1 MPTFSAQERRY
12 YDEVFSAIDKDDAGV
27 LPGQDALPFL
37 LSTNLPQQ
45 TLGEVWALA
54 DPDNNGFLTKEAWYE
69 AARLIGWVQKGGKNQ
84 VEESLMSIPGPWP
97 SFKGFKPPPNAPS
110 NQFTSQTPISTQ
122 NTGQTP
128 LTANSTGSGLPPLT
142 QADRTKYTR
151 IFVGCGP
158 QNGLVSGDKARDV
171 FVKSQLSYE
180 KLGKIWNLADTQQ
193 RGSLD
198 LPDFIIGMYLI
209 QSCMAN
215 PSLTLPATLPPGTYE
230 IASGGRPPP
239 PPPTESPLARQHTGT
254 ASPIR
259 PQYTGQGA
267 ILQPQRTG
275 QSAVLTPPHQ
285 APVRQF
291 SGAPAV
297 SALGNSAFAPV
308 RQMTAQQPAWDV
320 TPEAKANSDRFF
332 AQLDSQNKGVI
343 DGDIA
348 VPFMI
353 QSQLDEG
360 TLATIWDLADIR
372 REGKLTRDEFA
383 VAMHLINSKLEGKDL
398 PTILPRSLVPPSLR
412 GQFDS
417 GPQEVL
423 SSTGP
428 ASATKDL
435 FDLFSDEPAQ
445 VSATAS
451 NFGTSAPAPAQLQP
465 SGVQSLQP
473 TTFLSQP
480 PTRRGTGQPASRQLS
495 PASTGQQQSVFQ
507 AAPFVAPTQPPGDL
521 LGDDTAQ
528 AALSVSN
535 NSVELGN
542 KQNQLANTTRNLEGV
557 TKTRAELE
565 ATAASSAKQ
574 IEELEKKLSEAKAKY
589 ETETQA
595 VADLRIRVAQQAEQ
609 SKKLQSE
616 VISAESDLSA
626 MRSEKDELGQALLR
640 DKEEVRGLQNM
651 MKEIEDEKGPL
662 KAQLEKVKKE
672 ARQQKGMVTIA
683 KKQLSTAEASRD
695 SLKEEIVEAEKAA
708 AEPEIHSETESA
720 PTPFDTHRAV
730 SPPVFAVAAAVPLPA
745 TPSALSPV
753 PTGVSQRSNN
763 PFERLKAA
771 AQAQPPAPDSPTGA
785 ISPAIETSSPSMGTA
800 ALLGA
805 GAAVGAAAGAVA
817 AGAGSLFT
825 AAKEAIAGEEKP
837 SEKTPT
843 QEKTDDLGKKAKE
856 ATEVSDPFAVQTE
869 TPKPQQGEEV
879 DPFGAPTSGPPTKS
893 AFDDFD
899 TGFGDSFNNTP
910 AASFAKPAAVNVSD
924 FDTDFADFDRPAQ
937 QSTREAVKEAHQAM
951 PDGIPLGIPKS
962 HIPNLRPEAERSVS
976 TVAVA
981 SSTEPVTPVSELTP
995 SLVESS
1001 DTLPTQDSDALEPIS
1016 ASVPA
1021 PQQIPVPEPADS
1033 ARERDEPVEELA
1045 SSDEEEEGPEDLE
1058 APNRDYAHV
1067 ARDIPSER
1075 IPEEPPAIIVPPPTI
1090 ASEEAPLAPLPTTP
1104 TPLTPVNPTPPVALA
1119 SPVSTG
1125 EHDAHKTRR
1134 SAPPPPSSKTTLQ
1147 SLTPAP
1153 APAPAPVP
1161 APATATGGQVNDFDP
1176 FGSSFTNVS
1185 LPPGAAAAI
1194 PTSAGPR
1201 VANFDDEDD
1210 FDFSDLTPAKVDPT
1224 PAQASGFDDEFANF
1238 DDEFGKPPSNG
1249 SDGSGLTKSYEIV
1262 PPHPESPRKYD
1273 EWGFGPSAG
1282 HVPPPAAGGQG
1293 LSFDDAFG
1301 GDFEP
1306 ATIEQPHPVAVQ
1318 ETYAPPPGPPP
1329 ASSSRTGLHA
1339 PALPERKDST
1349 APQSDDIEDVKRLC
1363 AMGFSRT
1370 LAIGALDANGYDFQK
1385 ALNVLLQ

>member
-1 MPTFSAQERRY
+1 
-12 YDEVFSAIDKDDAGV
+12 
-27 LPGQDALPFL
+27 
-37 LSTNLPQQ
+37 
-45 TLGEVWALA
+45 
-54 DPDNNGFLTKEAWYE
+54 
-69 AARLIGWVQKGGKNQ
+69 
-84 VEESLMSIPGPWP
+84 MSIPGPWP

-142 QADRTKYTR
+142 QADRTKFTR

-171 FVKSQLSYE
+171 FVKSHLNYE

-254 ASPIR
+254 ASP
-259 PQYTGQGA
+259 
-267 ILQPQRTG
+267 
-275 QSAVLTPPHQ
+275 
-285 APVRQF
+285 VR
-291 SGAPAV
+291 APAV

-372 REGKLTRDEFA
+372 KEGKLTRDEFA

-451 NFGTSAPAPAQLQP
+451 NFGTSAPAPAQRQP
-465 SGVQSLQP
+465 SGVQALQP

-480 PTRRGTGQPASRQLS
+480 PTRRGTGQPAARQLS

-609 SKKLQSE
+609 LKKIQSE

-640 DKEEVRGLQNM
+640 DKEEVRGLQKM

-695 SLKEEIVEAEKAA
+695 SLKEEIVEEEKAT
-708 AEPEIHSETESA
+708 AEPEIHPETELA
-720 PTPFDTHRAV
+720 PTPFDSHRTV
-730 SPPVFAVAAAVPLPA
+730 SPPGFAVAAAVPLPA

-771 AQAQPPAPDSPTGA
+771 AQAQPPAPDSPTGP
-785 ISPAIETSSPSMGTA
+785 ISPAIETSSPSM
-800 ALLGA
+800 
-805 GAAVGAAAGAVA
+805 
-817 AGAGSLFT
+817 
-825 AAKEAIAGEEKP
+825 
-837 SEKTPT
+837 
-843 QEKTDDLGKKAKE
+843 
-856 ATEVSDPFAVQTE
+856 
-869 TPKPQQGEEV
+869 
-879 DPFGAPTSGPPTKS
+879 
-893 AFDDFD
+893 
-899 TGFGDSFNNTP
+899 
-910 AASFAKPAAVNVSD
+910 
-924 FDTDFADFDRPAQ
+924 
-937 QSTREAVKEAHQAM
+937 
-951 PDGIPLGIPKS
+951 
-962 HIPNLRPEAERSVS
+962 
-976 TVAVA
+976 
-981 SSTEPVTPVSELTP
+981 
-995 SLVESS
+995 
-1001 DTLPTQDSDALEPIS
+1001 
-1016 ASVPA
+1016 
-1021 PQQIPVPEPADS
+1021 
-1033 ARERDEPVEELA
+1033 
-1045 SSDEEEEGPEDLE
+1045 
-1058 APNRDYAHV
+1058 
-1067 ARDIPSER
+1067 
-1075 IPEEPPAIIVPPPTI
+1075 
-1090 ASEEAPLAPLPTTP
+1090 
-1104 TPLTPVNPTPPVALA
+1104 
-1119 SPVSTG
+1119 
-1125 EHDAHKTRR
+1125 
-1134 SAPPPPSSKTTLQ
+1134 
-1147 SLTPAP
+1147 
-1153 APAPAPVP
+1153 
-1161 APATATGGQVNDFDP
+1161 
-1176 FGSSFTNVS
+1176 
-1185 LPPGAAAAI
+1185 
-1194 PTSAGPR
+1194 
-1201 VANFDDEDD
+1201 
-1210 FDFSDLTPAKVDPT
+1210 
-1224 PAQASGFDDEFANF
+1224 
-1238 DDEFGKPPSNG
+1238 
-1249 SDGSGLTKSYEIV
+1249 
-1262 PPHPESPRKYD
+1262 
-1273 EWGFGPSAG
+1273 
-1282 HVPPPAAGGQG
+1282 
-1293 LSFDDAFG
+1293 
-1301 GDFEP
+1301 
-1306 ATIEQPHPVAVQ
+1306 
-1318 ETYAPPPGPPP
+1318 
-1329 ASSSRTGLHA
+1329 
-1339 PALPERKDST
+1339 
-1349 APQSDDIEDVKRLC
+1349 
-1363 AMGFSRT
+1363 
-1370 LAIGALDANGYDFQK
+1370 
-1385 ALNVLLQ
+1385 